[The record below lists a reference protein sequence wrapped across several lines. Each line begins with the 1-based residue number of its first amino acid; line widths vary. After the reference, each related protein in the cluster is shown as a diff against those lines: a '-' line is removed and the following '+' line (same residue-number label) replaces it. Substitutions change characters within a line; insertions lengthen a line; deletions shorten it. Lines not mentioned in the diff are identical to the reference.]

1 MLRGAVVVLVVLAVA
16 GVATA
21 STAKVPKKLVGTYEA
36 YLGSG
41 PGARDPGRWELA
53 IGPRGGVHIVAP
65 LGDIIGRGKAAITDT
80 TIVFPGEGR
89 NAACRATGTYR
100 YLVSGD
106 RLTLYR
112 VRDACRAR
120 AFRLATKTWKRFS
133 DYFPVVI
140 VRK

>member
-1 MLRGAVVVLVVLAVA
+1 MVRGALAIVVALTVA
-16 GVATA
+16 GVAAASPTA
-21 STAKVPKKLVGTYEA
+21 VPKKLVGTYES

-53 IGPRGGVHIVAP
+53 IGPRGGVHVVAP
-65 LGDIIGRGKAAITDT
+65 LGDIIGRGRAGVSST

-89 NAACRATGTYR
+89 NAACSAKGTYR
-100 YLVSGD
+100 YTVAGE
-106 RLTLYR
+106 RLSFTR

-120 AFRLATKTWKRFS
+120 IFRLTSKTWKRFS

-140 VRK
+140 VRR